1 MGSKYSRGGDTRSDD
16 RYKPVPKKELN
27 KREILDNLAKPSN
40 LGIIANA
47 IEGVCSRTTYC
58 KYIKDDPEFAEEVE
72 LIKLAMEDHTDDM
85 MENKIKRGALG
96 LEKIDKTQGILA
108 IFYAKTKMKDR
119 GYREGKDDIKEEADN
134 KVEINLV
141 VPQPKQIENI
151 QDIEHEDVKES
162 NNEQQS
168 NSNEEA

>member
-1 MGSKYSRGGDTRSDD
+1 MGKYDRGGDTRSDD

-27 KREILDNLAKPSN
+27 KRQILDNLAKVSN

-47 IEGVCSRTTYC
+47 IDGVCSRSTYS
-58 KYIKDDPEFAEEVE
+58 KYIKDDPEFAEEVRI
-72 LIKLAMEDHTDDM
+72 IKDAMDAQADDM
-85 MENKIKRGALG
+85 AESKLKKAVLG
-96 LEKIDKTQGILA
+96 YEKMDKTQAILA
-108 IFYAKTKMKDR
+108 IFYAKTKMKNR